1 MESYKLRLEELEVS
15 FGYSGIQLF
24 SPKDIDKEQIG
35 YSVDENNNSLTGIKK
50 GDWKDTQVVI
60 GCTIDLGDPVFI
72 DTSSNSLPVFT
83 AIHGR
88 GFWEPEIISNTYEAF
103 LNIMTKFSK
112 ISENREYPTRLEKNP
127 ITEKEYN
134 QFIEYIKQT
143 GQIQDAYFW
152 ELLVSDEESGIGQKI

>member
-1 MESYKLRLEELEVS
+1 
-15 FGYSGIQLF
+15 
-24 SPKDIDKEQIG
+24 
-35 YSVDENNNSLTGIKK
+35 
-50 GDWKDTQVVI
+50 
-60 GCTIDLGDPVFI
+60 
-72 DTSSNSLPVFT
+72 
-83 AIHGR
+83 
-88 GFWEPEIISNTYEAF
+88 
-103 LNIMTKFSK
+103 MTKFSK